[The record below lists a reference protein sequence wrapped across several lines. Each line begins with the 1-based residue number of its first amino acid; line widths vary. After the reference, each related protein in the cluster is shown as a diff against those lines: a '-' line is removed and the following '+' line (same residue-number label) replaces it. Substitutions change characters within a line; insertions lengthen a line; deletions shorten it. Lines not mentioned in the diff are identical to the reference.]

1 MEKVIIGSD
10 KDKYFQVGAQV
21 EKGELLVFLRDNM
34 NVFAYNTYEA
44 PRVGP
49 NFICH
54 HFNTNPT
61 IMSKRH
67 PWRSTKEHA
76 EAVKEEVNKL
86 E

>member
-10 KDKYFQVGAQV
+10 EDNMNVFAYNTY
-21 EKGELLVFLRDNM
+21 EEELLVFLRDNM
-34 NVFAYNTYEA
+34 YVFAYNTYEA

>member
-21 EKGELLVFLRDNM
+21 EKEELLVFLRDNM

-67 PWRSTKEHA
+67 PWCSTKEHA